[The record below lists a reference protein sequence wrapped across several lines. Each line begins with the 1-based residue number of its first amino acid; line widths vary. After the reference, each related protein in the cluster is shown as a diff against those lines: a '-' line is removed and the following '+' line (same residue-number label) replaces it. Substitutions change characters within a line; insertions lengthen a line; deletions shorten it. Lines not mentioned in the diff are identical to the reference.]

1 MRKHT
6 AKKQKLKNN
15 KKFLKRGA
23 RLYFYMVIKRGSN
36 GKKTLLPRLP
46 VHVCN
51 MTCLNLC

>member
-15 KKFLKRGA
+15 KIFLKRGA

-36 GKKTLLPRLP
+36 GKKNTSTST
-46 VHVCN
+46 
-51 MTCLNLC
+51 TCTCM